1 MIRAALIFL
10 FGIIASCPCLVIDT
24 VSSAARTSPP
34 AAHHRTAASLHHR
47 VTAGDACSR
56 VAPAL
61 LSSEPPAPLMVGHSA
76 WVQRLAGSAL
86 LPATGHLPF
95 VAPDT
100 ARALLQVYRL

>member
-24 VSSAARTSPP
+24 ASSAAHAAPR
-34 AAHHRTAASLHHR
+34 AAHHQAAAFFHHN
-47 VTAGDACSR
+47 AQADDACSR

-61 LSSEPPAPLMVGHSA
+61 LSSEPPTPLMVGHSA